1 MIQDLQEKLE
11 YDCRRMNREFSEK
24 LDNIY
29 ECIEKLELGR
39 EKKLG
44 LLCDFWK
51 LKNL

>member
-24 LDNIY
+24 LDNVY

-44 LLCDFWK
+44 FLLIKIFFF
-51 LKNL
+51 N